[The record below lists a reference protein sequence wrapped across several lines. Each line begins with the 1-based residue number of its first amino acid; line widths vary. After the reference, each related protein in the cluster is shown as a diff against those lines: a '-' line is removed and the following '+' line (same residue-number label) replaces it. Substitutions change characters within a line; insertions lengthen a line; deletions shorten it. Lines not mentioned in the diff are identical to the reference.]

1 MRLRKQ
7 FLVRIVIARIVSV
20 KLKRRKFKSCD
31 DIECLVF
38 WLKVIFFSALVV
50 PLQHAALQSM
60 NIQNADTSRSDS
72 EFRDERQNLEISTK
86 IKIYSKCILKTFPD
100 IQQPAFYNVIES
112 PPRILL
118 LRRATIL
125 FQQKV
130 DGQFS
135 WNQF

>member
-1 MRLRKQ
+1 M
-7 FLVRIVIARIVSV
+7 VRIVIVRIVSV

-38 WLKVIFFSALVV
+38 WLKVIFFLCLSC
-50 PLQHAALQSM
+50 
-60 NIQNADTSRSDS
+60 TS
-72 EFRDERQNLEISTK
+72 DERQNLETSTK
-86 IKIYSKCILKTFPD
+86 IKIYSKFILKTFPD
-100 IQQPAFYNVIES
+100 IQQPAFYKVIES

-130 DGQFS
+130 DG
-135 WNQF
+135 